1 MIITRHDFFQRNY
14 RFYVLH
20 LKGNVYSLTPKLFL
34 FGGYCIQ
41 LSRFCNFLEWKGNA
55 LMPPGDSPTLRGQ
68 STFPKSINGKTLC
81 FNVLRYRHICVNPFK
96 FHRNV

>member
-1 MIITRHDFFQRNY
+1 MFTHLHQNC
-14 RFYVLH
+14 FYLAAIA
-20 LKGNVYSLTPKLFL
+20 F
-34 FGGYCIQ
+34 
-41 LSRFCNFLEWKGNA
+41 NFHAFVIFVEWKGNA
-55 LMPPGDSPTLRGQ
+55 LMPPGDSPTLREQ